1 MATLRAVL
9 FDIDDTLV
17 ATTEFAALARRN
29 AVHAMCEAG
38 LDHPEDEVY
47 AELLEVIREFSS
59 NYGGHFD
66 RLLIRLPNSA
76 LEGVNPALVLA
87 AGVVAYHDTKFR
99 GIDPFDDVVPLMEA
113 LHDAGIIIGVITHG
127 LTIKQA
133 EKILRLGLVHLIDPA
148 AIFIS
153 DQIGISKPNPKLYTT
168 ALKRMGLS
176 PEEAL
181 YVGDNL
187 EHDIAPAK
195 SLGMHT
201 AWSTRAAKPGQ
212 NTAIVADHT
221 IADFRELSETLRT
234 TYGLDL
240 PKF

>member
-1 MATLRAVL
+1 MPPLRAVL

-47 AELLEVIREFSS
+47 SELLEVIREFSS
-59 NYGGHFD
+59 NYDGHFD
-66 RLLIRLPNSA
+66 RLLIRLPQSA
-76 LEGVNPALVLA
+76 TGGVNPALVVA

-99 GIDPFDDVVPLMEA
+99 GIDPFEDVVPLMEA

-127 LTIKQA
+127 LTVKQA
-133 EKILRLGLVHLIDPA
+133 EKILRLGLVRLIDPA

-153 DQIGISKPNPKLYTT
+153 DQVGISKPNPKLYAT
-168 ALKRMGLS
+168 ALKRMGLEPS
-176 PEEAL
+176 EAL

-187 EHDIAPAK
+187 EHDVAPAK

-212 NTAIVADHT
+212 NMSIIADHNV
-221 IADFRELSETLRT
+221 ANFRELAEALRT
-234 TYGLDL
+234 THGLDL
-240 PKF
+240 PEF